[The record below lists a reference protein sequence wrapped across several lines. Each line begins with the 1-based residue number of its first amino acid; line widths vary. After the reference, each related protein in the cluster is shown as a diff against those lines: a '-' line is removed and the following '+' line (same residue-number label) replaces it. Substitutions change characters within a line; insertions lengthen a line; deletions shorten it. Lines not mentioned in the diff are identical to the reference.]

1 MMRVM
6 RRKAALAL
14 LLLLVVG
21 SVVLLARGDGQPP
34 PPSSST
40 SADADPG
47 EPAAVRRA
55 AAAGDAPG
63 EATAAENNGAT
74 GEIVPSTPSRTA
86 ATEPGLSGIVL
97 DDLGA
102 PIPNLVVYMRL
113 ADSRLA
119 GAEMACTDDDGYFV
133 FRQAVGRCVLTV
145 ENDLLASRELTM
157 ALGEWRFVELRA
169 TAPCLVVEGFVRQGD
184 GPVAERTVRVK
195 GGPLRGVAV
204 EFSDSSGHYRHV
216 LPSGRYE
223 LSVASEAAPADA
235 TIVDDS
241 PSAPDRRPASARFA
255 THVLTLNAFTRYVRH
270 DFELPSAALRVTV
283 VHAVDRRPVPNVIVR
298 AAAGPLGRNAKTD
311 AAGVAEMA
319 EMASG
324 TWRVWAATSPQT
336 SAVAQEVEIDAA
348 ARAPRL
354 VTLLVEPAG
363 VVVLKPRMA
372 GGATAAECR
381 MRVFGDV
388 VLPMPGPMPSL
399 GLASQPHAVR
409 LHLAGGGVM
418 SPADWVEA
426 SAWMEP
432 NAESLVFVSVPPG
445 QHELRC
451 EDRLGEGG
459 GCTYAACE
467 PFRQVVEVT
476 AGATRT
482 VDVTMPRRPWLEV
495 LVVGTDARLVK
506 VPFQIVGARGPLA
519 VDQIFGNA
527 GMRSGPVLPGDYRIV
542 VEAPTGR
549 VEETVTVG
557 NRDVQHIV
565 RLPSPAAAAEKSA
578 SPR

>member
-1 MMRVM
+1 MMFVM

-14 LLLLVVG
+14 LLLLVAG
-21 SVVLLARGDGQPP
+21 SVVLVLARGDGQPP
-34 PPSSST
+34 LSPPT
-40 SADADPG
+40 SAPLG
-47 EPAAVRRA
+47 LGKPAAAGHA

-63 EATAAENNGAT
+63 DTAPAGGNTATSEPA
-74 GEIVPSTPSRTA
+74 PSTPVRTA
-86 ATEPGLSGIVL
+86 PTEPGLSGIVL

-102 PIPNLVVYMRL
+102 PIPNIVVYLRL
-113 ADSRLA
+113 VDSRLA
-119 GAEMACTDDDGYFV
+119 GAEMACTDDDGCFL

-145 ENDLLASRELTM
+145 ENDLMAPRELTM

-184 GPVAERTVRVK
+184 GPVAGRTVRVE

-204 EFSDSSGHYRHV
+204 EFSDPNGHYRHV

-223 LSVASEAAPADA
+223 LSVASEASPADA
-235 TIVDDS
+235 RLVEGS
-241 PSAPDRRPASARFA
+241 PTGPVRRPASTRFA
-255 THVLTLNAFTRYVRH
+255 SHGLTLNAFTRHVRH

-283 VHAVDRRPVPNVIVR
+283 VHAGDRRPVPNVIVR
-298 AAAGPLGRNAKTD
+298 ATTGELGRYARTD

-324 TWRVWAATSPQT
+324 LWRVWVVTTPQT
-336 SAVAQEVEIDAA
+336 SAAPATIEIDAA
-348 ARAPRL
+348 ARAPRM

-363 VVVLKPRMA
+363 VVVLKPRA
-372 GGATAAECR
+372 VGGATAAEGA
-381 MRVFGDV
+381 MRVFGEML
-388 VLPMPGPMPSL
+388 LPMPGPILSG
-399 GLASQPHAVR
+399 GLASQPRVVE

-418 SPADWVEA
+418 SPMDPVEA
-426 SAWMEP
+426 SAWMESTTD
-432 NAESLVFVSVPPG
+432 SLVFVSVPPG
-445 QHELRC
+445 RHELRC

-459 GCTYAACE
+459 CTYAAYE

-482 VDVTMPRRPWLEV
+482 VDVTVPRRPWLEV
-495 LVVGTDARLVK
+495 VVAGADARIVK
-506 VPFQIVGARGPLA
+506 IPIQIVGARGPLA
-519 VDQIFGNA
+519 ADAFLDRLGV
-527 GMRSGPVLPGDYRIV
+527 RSGPVVPGDYRIV

-549 VEETVTVG
+549 VEATVTVG
-557 NRDVQHIV
+557 SRDVQHIV
-565 RLPSPAAAAEKSA
+565 RLPSPAADTEKSA